1 MANCL
6 AGCPREIVSAGPP
19 SPGPVADSEYLCRA
33 AFGMHVKG
41 IKLKKSVI
49 RRTDVESGELSVW
62 RVPDL
67 DPIGLSALAAKVPP
81 PLDDALDRFLAVQAR
96 EIRDLQGPDQGSRA
110 FSVIDD
116 TRTDNAGGRDSQ
128 HAALAPCKGWDL
140 ADPIVL
146 DDLVNRLYLLFKGKP
161 VWP

>member
-6 AGCPREIVSAGPP
+6 AACPREIVSSGPP
-19 SPGPVADSEYLCRA
+19 SPGPVADDEYLCRA

-49 RRTDVESGELSVW
+49 RRTDVENGELSVW

-67 DPIGLSALAAKVPP
+67 DPIGLSALAGKVPP

-96 EIRDLQGPDQGSRA
+96 EIRDLEGPDQGSRA

-116 TRTDNAGGRDSQ
+116 TRTDNVGGRDSQ
-128 HAALAPCKGWDL
+128 HAALAPCHGWDL

-146 DDLVNRLYLLFKGKP
+146 DDLVNRLYLLFKEKP